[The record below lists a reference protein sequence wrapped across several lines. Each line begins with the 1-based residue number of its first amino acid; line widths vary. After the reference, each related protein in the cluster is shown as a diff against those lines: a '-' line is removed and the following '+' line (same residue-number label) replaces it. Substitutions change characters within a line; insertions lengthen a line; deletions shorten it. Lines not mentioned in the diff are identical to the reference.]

1 MLKSL
6 EMFAIA
12 HSDYILIFFII
23 HACWSPLLF
32 PVLEMFI
39 QILCLFSQ

>member
-23 HACWSPLLF
+23 HAAGHLY
-32 PVLEMFI
+32 
-39 QILCLFSQ
+39 FSLS

>member
-12 HSDYILIFFII
+12 HFDYILIFFIN
-23 HACWSPLLF
+23 HAAGRLYFS
-32 PVLEMFI
+32 VLEMFF